1 MKAEIWEERNDDSI
15 KNRISLLPD
24 STYLLYS
31 NDIKP
36 DDISTL
42 IPLFQPFFEGHISPE
57 HFKDSI
63 FVFYPEND
71 DDNDFISKVKE
82 IVQHTTNHT
91 SNPVTIISEN
101 KYEIIMMKGDYI
113 LTLRSKGKP
122 VSNLK
127 DNLSNFLSKL
137 GE

>member
-24 STYLLYS
+24 NTYLLYS
-31 NDIKP
+31 KDIKP

-42 IPLFQPFFEGHISPE
+42 IPLFQPYFEGHISAE

-71 DDNDFISKVKE
+71 DDNDFISKVKNT
-82 IVQHTTNHT
+82 IQHTTNHT

-101 KYEIIMMKGDYI
+101 KYEIIMMKGGYI